1 MVTKQYQDKPT
12 LSFWQI
18 WNMCFGFM
26 GIQFGFALQNGNVS
40 RIFQTLGASIDEI
53 PILWIA
59 APLTGLIVQPI
70 VGYFSDRTWGRLG
83 RRRPFFLYGAI
94 ATTLALFVMP
104 NSPTLW
110 VAAGMLWIMDAA
122 INVTMEP
129 FRALV
134 GDSLPKSQR
143 GTGYAMQSFFIG
155 IGAVVASALPW
166 MMTNWF
172 DISNTAPSGSIP
184 DSVTYSFYFGGVI
197 LFFAVMWTVLSTKEY
212 SPEEL
217 EKYEDPV
224 TEEQGK
230 QTGVIAFLPIAI
242 GLSITG
248 AIVLAIALGLSLGKD
263 IFFLGSALVVI
274 GVLFFVANQMQR
286 NHSVQNGFFEVMA
299 DMMRM
304 PKTMKQLAVVQ
315 FFSWFALFAMWIY
328 TTPAVTSYHFG
339 SSDTASKAFND
350 GADWVGVLFAAYN
363 GFSVIAAV
371 LIPVFVKKLG
381 LKFTHMMNLIIGA
394 LAMISFVFIQN
405 SDHLIYAMIGI
416 GFVWASVL
424 SLPYAM
430 LSNALPAKK
439 MGVYMGIFNFFIV
452 IPQMLAATILGALV
466 RYVFDGNAIYALTL
480 GGVSYLIAAIA
491 VTRVTYNKH

>member
-1 MVTKQYQDKPT
+1 MTTPVQDKPT

-40 RIFQTLGASIDEI
+40 RIFQTLGANIDEI

-70 VGYFSDRTWGRLG
+70 VGYFSDRTWGKLG
-83 RRRPFFLYGAI
+83 RRRPFFLYGAL
-94 ATTLALFVMP
+94 ATTLALCIMP
-104 NSPTLW
+104 NSSTLW
-110 VAAGMLWIMDAA
+110 IAAGMLWIMDAA

-134 GDSLPKSQR
+134 GDNLPKKQR
-143 GTGYAMQSFFIG
+143 GMGYAMQSFFIG
-155 IGAVVASALPW
+155 VGAVVASALPW

-172 DISNTAPSGSIP
+172 GISNTAEAGVIP
-184 DSVTYSFYFGGVI
+184 ESVTFSFYFG
-197 LFFAVMWTVLSTKEY
+197 AVVLLIAVLWTIVTTKEY

-217 EKYEDPV
+217 AKYEDPQV
-224 TEEQGK
+224 TLAYSNQGHLPFARI
-230 QTGVIAFLPIAI
+230 GVALL
-242 GLSITG
+242 GLG
-248 AIVLAIALGLSLGKD
+248 LLVLAAVYVLSLGKD
-263 IFFLGSALVVI
+263 IVFLGGALSVF
-274 GVLFFVANQMQR
+274 GGLFLLSNSMQTR
-286 NHSVQNGFFEVMA
+286 GKTQNGFYTVMS
-299 DMMRM
+299 DMMSM
-304 PKTMKQLAVVQ
+304 PSTMKQLAVVQ

-328 TTPAVTSYHFG
+328 TTPAVTSFHFG
-339 SSDTASKAFND
+339 SSDVATKAYND

-363 GFSVIAAV
+363 GFSVIAAIV
-371 LIPVFVKKLG
+371 IPLMVKKLG
-381 LKFTHMMNLIIGA
+381 LKVSHMINLLLGA
-394 LAMISFVFIQN
+394 GGMLSFAFISN
-405 SDHLIYAMIGI
+405 SDHLIYAMVAI

-430 LSNALPAKK
+430 LSNALPSNK

-466 RYVFDGNAIYALTL
+466 RFVFDGEAIYALSL

-491 VTRVTYNKH
+491 VTRVTYNK

>member
-1 MVTKQYQDKPT
+1 MTTNYQDKPS

-40 RIFQTLGASIDEI
+40 RIFQTLGANIDEI

-59 APLTGLIVQPI
+59 APLTGVIVQPI
-70 VGYFSDRTWGRLG
+70 VGYFSDRTWGKLG

-94 ATTLALFVMP
+94 ATTLALFIMP
-104 NSPTLW
+104 NSPALW
-110 VAAGMLWIMDAA
+110 IAAGMLWIMDAA

-134 GDSLPKSQR
+134 GDNLPKKQR
-143 GTGYAMQSFFIG
+143 GMGYAMQSFFIG

-166 MMTNWF
+166 MMSNWF
-172 DISNTAPSGSIP
+172 GISNTAAEGVIP

-197 LFFAVMWTVLSTKEY
+197 LFLAVLWTIVSTKEY

-217 EKYEDPV
+217 AQFEDPQILEQ
-224 TEEQGK
+224 TEYSSDL
-230 QTGVIAFLPIAI
+230 AFKPIGALLSVL
-242 GLSITG
+242 GL
-248 AIVLAIALGLSLGKD
+248 AVLAVAFVLALGKD
-263 IFFLGSALVVI
+263 IVFLGAALLTV
-274 GVLFFVANQMQR
+274 GALFFIANRMQTK
-286 NHSVQNGFFEVMA
+286 QTTENGFFTVMA
-299 DMMRM
+299 DMMNM
-304 PKTMKQLAVVQ
+304 PNTMKQLAVVQ

-328 TTPAVTSYHFG
+328 TTPAVTSFHFG
-339 SSDTASKAFND
+339 AVDATSKTYNE

-363 GFSVIAAV
+363 GFSVIAAII
-371 LIPVFVKKLG
+371 IPLMVKQFG
-381 LKFTHMMNLIIGA
+381 LKISHMINLVLGAIG
-394 LAMISFVFIQN
+394 MISFVFIKQ
-405 SDHLIYAMIGI
+405 SDTLIYAMIGI

-466 RYVFDGNAIYALTL
+466 RYVFDGYAIYALTL
-480 GGVSYLIAAIA
+480 GGISYLIAALA
-491 VTRVTYNKH
+491 VTRVTYKQ